1 MGATQPIRKGKI
13 QFDRSLRMT
22 RREAIARPLPVIT
35 DLLDTV
41 FPTVYSSFVALFDG
55 QKPWLKTVE
64 KLQLQI
70 SANPYSQFQIR
81 RENRIAYGLA
91 TFEDRGMDR
100 IDDES
105 WTEVQHAMI
114 FAAQVCE
121 IVEQAT
127 DGKGRDA
134 YIKRIRGAFANPNEL
149 RAIRFEH
156 LAAIALY
163 REGASIQWPEITGG
177 ADRFDILATDVNG
190 NVIEV
195 ECKSCS
201 PDKGRA
207 ITEQA
212 SAQFFPYMIESLQAI
227 AEPGELIMVKV
238 RLPKRLPTATEDLV
252 DLAARVSMA
261 IHAEESLAQ
270 DNVSIECHRYE
281 MWLQGA
287 ANDPARVN
295 KSINERA
302 SLDFNGSEGHRMISY
317 CPDDLTGYCIEVCSD
332 RPHSFF
338 EAAWKTA
345 KHAIQNQMSGTRPGM
360 LVLRLEG
367 LGTEALARLAEEEQN
382 NLAKFATIVLLDE
395 RHQHLVAV
403 AFVSDETMNE
413 TTYASLK
420 PQSST
425 YVVDRPSG
433 PFSELSLGRSLFG
446 LETQTHQPSMNKS
459 KQC

>member
-1 MGATQPIRKGKI
+1 M
-13 QFDRSLRMT
+13 QFNHSLRLT
-22 RREAIARPLPVIT
+22 RREAIARPPPVIT

-81 RENRIAYGLA
+81 RENHIAYGLT
-91 TFEDRGMDR
+91 TFEDGGMAR

-105 WTEVQHAMI
+105 WTEVQYAMM

-127 DGKGRDA
+127 DGKGRAA

-156 LAAIALY
+156 LTAIALY
-163 REGASIQWPEITGG
+163 RQGASILWPEIAGG
-177 ADRFDILATDVNG
+177 TDRFDILATDVDG

-212 SAQFFPYMIESLQAI
+212 AAQFFPHMIERLQAI

-252 DLAARVSMA
+252 DLAARVSKA

-270 DNVSIECHRYE
+270 DDVSIECHRYE
-281 MWLQGA
+281 MSLQGA
-287 ANDPARVN
+287 ANDPALVN

-302 SLDFNGSEGHRMISY
+302 SLDFNGFEGHRVISY
-317 CPDDLTGYCIEVCSD
+317 SPDDLAGYCVEVCSD

-367 LGTEALARLAEEEQN
+367 LGTETLARLAEDGPN
-382 NLAKFATIVLLDE
+382 NLAKFATMVLLDE
-395 RHQHLVAV
+395 RHQHLAAV

-413 TTYASLK
+413 TTYASLT

-425 YVVDRPSG
+425 YVFDRPSG
-433 PFSELSLGRSLFG
+433 PFSELSLGRRLFG
-446 LETQTHQPSMNKS
+446 LATQTRRPRTNKS
-459 KQC
+459 KRC